1 MVKFESREYHMNI
14 SGYQQI
20 TMSEGKKEW
29 VRFQATVHAK
39 VDLRVETLSEE
50 QQKLI
55 TGIPYIKKAI
65 DPILIAQNC
74 EGK

>member
-1 MVKFESREYHMNI
+1 MVKFESREYHMNL
-14 SGYQQI
+14 SGYQQV
-20 TMSEGKKEW
+20 TVGEDRKEW
-29 VRFQATVHAK
+29 VRYQATVQAR